1 MTNPTSRSM
10 RPRLDRKFIVS
21 FRRRRLMV
29 AMAQLCV
36 ERGYRATT
44 IAHIASQAG
53 VARNTVYDNFPN
65 REALFLALLEEATG
79 ELLGEVETACL
90 GAGEEGEARFEAA
103 LAAILEWIA
112 ANPAFAWVLLV
123 EAPCSCPAAFDHHL
137 ETTARFIELLRASVP
152 DDIERPEVIEEML
165 VGGITSILRYLVH
178 NGEAERAPE
187 LLPTLTAFADVPYLP
202 DDGR

>member
-1 MTNPTSRSM
+1 
-10 RPRLDRKFIVS
+10 
-21 FRRRRLMV
+21 MV

-79 ELLGEVETACL
+79 ELLGQTEAACL
-90 GAGEEGEARFEAA
+90 EAGAEGEAKFEAA
-103 LAAILEWIA
+103 LAAILKWIA

-123 EAPCSCPAAFDHHL
+123 EAPCSCPAAFDRHL

-152 DDIERPEVIEEML
+152 ADIERPEVIEEML

-187 LLPTLTAFADVPYLP
+187 LLSTLVAFAGVPYQP
-202 DDGR
+202 DGER